1 MEDKRMRFLD
11 KGQLAVQVSFAL
23 FIVALLAGLIAYWQ
37 VCIVAAITLL
47 LFVALKFRSRR
58 LDEVLADGSN

>member
-1 MEDKRMRFLD
+1 MRFLD